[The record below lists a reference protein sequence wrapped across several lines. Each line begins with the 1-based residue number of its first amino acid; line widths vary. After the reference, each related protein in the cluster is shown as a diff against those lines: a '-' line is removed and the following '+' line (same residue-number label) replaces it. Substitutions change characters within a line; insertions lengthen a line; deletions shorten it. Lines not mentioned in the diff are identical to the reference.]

1 MRKRAT
7 NLFDFVLLALF
18 VSLGIGLAVHHYF
31 TFN

>member
-18 VSLGIGLAVHHYF
+18 VTLGIGLAIHHYI